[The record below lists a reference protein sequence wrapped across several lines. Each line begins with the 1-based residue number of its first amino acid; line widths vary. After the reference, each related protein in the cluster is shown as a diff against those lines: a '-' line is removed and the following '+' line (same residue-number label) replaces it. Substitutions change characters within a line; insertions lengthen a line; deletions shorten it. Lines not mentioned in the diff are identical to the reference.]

1 MLNVMKYLWNFT
13 VVSNRTVWR
22 TLYSTGKGKSV
33 HENVQLDTVIIYD
46 ESYYKRLINAYS
58 ITTVIKYSLNI
69 LMIVQYSI
77 LIFERNESYYE
88 EIVFK

>member
-1 MLNVMKYLWNFT
+1 MT
-13 VVSNRTVWR
+13 DI
-22 TLYSTGKGKSV
+22 V